1 MILILILI
9 IVGLIL
15 GPQIWARRVLRQFA
29 DKRDDIS
36 GTGGELATHILKEAG
51 LKQYTVE
58 IDELGV
64 GDHFDPINKT
74 VRLSRSSYNDN
85 SLTAIVVAAHEV
97 GHAIQDHIG
106 FGPLKLRT
114 RLARV
119 AGIFERVGSILLIA
133 IPIVTMVTRTPQAG
147 AALLIIGMA
156 VMLLPVLVHLITLP
170 VEVDASFNRALPLL
184 SGRFLSDRDIPKARK
199 ILSACAL
206 TYLAASL
213 SSLLNVWRWI
223 RFLKR

>member
-1 MILILILI
+1 MVLILILI
-9 IVGLIL
+9 VVGLIL

-29 DKRDDIS
+29 EKRDDIK

-58 IDELGV
+58 LDELGV
-64 GDHFDPINKT
+64 GDHFNPLNKT
-74 VRLSRSSYNDN
+74 VCLSPSSYNDN
-85 SLTAIVVAAHEV
+85 SLTAVVIAAHEV

-119 AGIFERVGSILLIA
+119 AGVFERVGSILLIA
-133 IPIVTMVTRTPQAG
+133 IPIVTMITRAPQAG
-147 AALLIIGMA
+147 AALLVIGMA

-184 SGRFLSDRDIPKARK
+184 SGRFLSDSDIPRARK